1 MENELPDNQSAE
13 IMDSSDELYERFQ
26 FTIDKGQEPYRI
38 DKFLMN
44 RIEGA
49 TRNKLQQAIN
59 SGMVLVNG
67 KEVKQNYK
75 IRPFDNIIVYSDMS
89 PESTDVVP
97 EKMDLNIVFEDEDLM
112 VIAKPAGL
120 VVHPTGNHPAGTLAN
135 GVVAYWQKR
144 GEKRRFRAVNRLD
157 KDTSGLLIVAKN
169 QWAHEQFSRMQQ
181 ERRLTRIY
189 QAIAEG
195 IVIPDAGVLDHP
207 IGLAENSFIT
217 RQVQEDGQTAVT
229 HFRVLARGDGMS
241 HVELRLETGRTH
253 QIRVHMSHEGH
264 PLAGDD
270 LYGGARTYIGRQALH
285 AAELA
290 FLHPRTGMEM
300 KWSEPLPADMQH
312 LLKRFFA

>member
-1 MENELPDNQSAE
+1 MREELIRFTA
-13 IMDSSDELYERFQ
+13 DE
-26 FTIDKGQEPYRI
+26 TDAGQTVRDVLQKRYGVSRRLLVRA
-38 DKFLMN
+38 KFNGL
-44 RIEGA
+44 I
-49 TRNKLQQAIN
+49 TRNGALVFVNETIQPGDEIA
-59 SGMVLVNG
+59 VLVD
-67 KEVKQNYK
+67 EEEAESVQPQEMPLA
-75 IRPFDNIIVYSDMS
+75 IRY
-89 PESTDVVP
+89 
-97 EKMDLNIVFEDEDLM
+97 EDEDLM

-169 QWAHEQFSRMQQ
+169 QWAHERFSRMQQ

-195 IVIPDAGVLDHP
+195 IVTQDAGIFEHR

-217 RQVQEDGQTAVT
+217 RQVREDGQAAVT

-290 FLHPRTGMEM
+290 FVHPRTGVEM
-300 KWSEPLPADMQH
+300 SWNEPLPADMKH
-312 LLKRFFA
+312 LLDLFFTT

>member
-1 MENELPDNQSAE
+1 MREEL
-13 IMDSSDELYERFQ
+13 IRF
-26 FTIDKGQEPYRI
+26 TADDADAGQTVRDVLQKRYGVSRRLLVRA
-38 DKFLMN
+38 KFNGL
-44 RIEGA
+44 I
-49 TRNKLQQAIN
+49 TRNGALVFVNEQVQTGDEIA
-59 SGMVLVNG
+59 VLVD
-67 KEVKQNYK
+67 EEETEAVLPEEMPLA
-75 IRPFDNIIVYSDMS
+75 IRY
-89 PESTDVVP
+89 
-97 EKMDLNIVFEDEDLM
+97 EDEDLM

-217 RQVQEDGQTAVT
+217 RQVREDGQTAVT

-285 AAELA
+285 AAQLA
-290 FLHPRTGMEM
+290 FVHPRTGMEM

-312 LLKRFFA
+312 LLKLFFA

>member
-1 MENELPDNQSAE
+1 MREEL
-13 IMDSSDELYERFQ
+13 IRF
-26 FTIDKGQEPYRI
+26 TADDADAGQTVRDVLQKRYGVSRRLLVRA
-38 DKFLMN
+38 KFNGL
-44 RIEGA
+44 I
-49 TRNKLQQAIN
+49 TRNGALVFVNEQVQTGDEIA
-59 SGMVLVNG
+59 VLVD
-67 KEVKQNYK
+67 EEETEAVLPEEMPLT
-75 IRPFDNIIVYSDMS
+75 IRY
-89 PESTDVVP
+89 
-97 EKMDLNIVFEDEDLM
+97 EDEDLM

-195 IVIPDAGVLDHP
+195 IVRTDAGVLDHP

-217 RQVQEDGQTAVT
+217 RQVREDGQTAVT

-285 AAELA
+285 AAQLA
-290 FLHPRTGMEM
+290 FVHPRTGMEM

-312 LLKRFFA
+312 LLKRFFS

>member
-1 MENELPDNQSAE
+1 MREEL
-13 IMDSSDELYERFQ
+13 IRF
-26 FTIDKGQEPYRI
+26 TADDADAGQTVRDVLQKRYGVSRRLLVRA
-38 DKFLMN
+38 KFNGL
-44 RIEGA
+44 I
-49 TRNKLQQAIN
+49 TRNGALVFVNEQVQTGDEIA
-59 SGMVLVNG
+59 VLVD
-67 KEVKQNYK
+67 EEETEAVQPEEMPLT
-75 IRPFDNIIVYSDMS
+75 IRY
-89 PESTDVVP
+89 
-97 EKMDLNIVFEDEDLM
+97 EDEDLM

-217 RQVQEDGQTAVT
+217 RQVRKDGQTAVT

-290 FLHPRTGMEM
+290 FVHPRTGMEM

-312 LLKRFFA
+312 LLKLFFA

>member
-1 MENELPDNQSAE
+1 MREEL
-13 IMDSSDELYERFQ
+13 IRF
-26 FTIDKGQEPYRI
+26 TADDADAGQTVRDVLQKRYGVSRRLLVRA
-38 DKFLMN
+38 KFNGL
-44 RIEGA
+44 I
-49 TRNKLQQAIN
+49 TRNGALVFVNEQVQTGDEIA
-59 SGMVLVNG
+59 VLVD
-67 KEVKQNYK
+67 EEETEAVLPEEMPLT
-75 IRPFDNIIVYSDMS
+75 IRY
-89 PESTDVVP
+89 
-97 EKMDLNIVFEDEDLM
+97 EDEDLM

-195 IVIPDAGVLDHP
+195 IVRPDAGVLDHP

-217 RQVQEDGQTAVT
+217 RQVREDGQTAVT

-285 AAELA
+285 AAQLA
-290 FLHPRTGMEM
+290 FVHPRTGMEM

-312 LLKRFFA
+312 LLKRFFS

>member
-1 MENELPDNQSAE
+1 MREEL
-13 IMDSSDELYERFQ
+13 IRF
-26 FTIDKGQEPYRI
+26 TADDADAGQTVRDVLQKRYGVSRRLLVRA
-38 DKFLMN
+38 KFNGL
-44 RIEGA
+44 I
-49 TRNKLQQAIN
+49 TRNGALVFVNEQVQTGDEIA
-59 SGMVLVNG
+59 VLVD
-67 KEVKQNYK
+67 EEETEAVLPEEMPLT
-75 IRPFDNIIVYSDMS
+75 IRY
-89 PESTDVVP
+89 
-97 EKMDLNIVFEDEDLM
+97 EDEDLM

-195 IVIPDAGVLDHP
+195 IVRPDAGVLDHP

-217 RQVQEDGQTAVT
+217 RQVREDGQKAVT

-285 AAELA
+285 AAQLA
-290 FLHPRTGMEM
+290 FVHPRTGLEM

-312 LLKRFFA
+312 LLKLFFS